1 MCITT
6 NACAYNIFSLLIWF
20 LCTCGQAYS
29 SACTKFV
36 FQNVPF
42 LNGHGKGTT
51 KSSIFSPKCKLYSPR
66 TQTATSCKFK
76 GGKSMFD
83 TGRIFGKAMR
93 IFNGRPVSTL
103 GDDSRQ
109 KRPLGRLRWRYT
121 FNKTLKFLYGATTG
135 SYCGLWNSSC
145 EICQFSVLDPIYRKN
160 EARWSEIFQFSVS
173 DLIWRKK

>member
-6 NACAYNIFSLLIWF
+6 NACAYNIFSLLICF
-20 LCTCGQAYS
+20 CVRVDRPLAVRVQNLFFRMSLYEMATGKENKG
-29 SACTKFV
+29 SAINFSNWKQFRNLHTRPI
-36 FQNVPF
+36 QGTITAGLRASLYQHRNVVS
-42 LNGHGKGTT
+42 LL
-51 KSSIFSPKCKLYSPR
+51 PKCKLYSPR

-135 SYCGLWNSSC
+135 SYCGL
-145 EICQFSVLDPIYRKN
+145 
-160 EARWSEIFQFSVS
+160 
-173 DLIWRKK
+173 